1 MQETITMSGKGQ
13 IVIPARV
20 RKRFGL
26 KKGEKLILEVEDRDI
41 KLTPKTLDLTTL
53 VGSWPELDTETITK
67 EIIEDRERDA
77 KIEKERENQMEKA
90 FKKSQKKRSKGI

>member
-1 MQETITMSGKGQ
+1 MQEITMSGKGQ

-41 KLTPKTLDLTTL
+41 KLTPKTVDLTTL
-53 VGSWPELDTETITK
+53 VGSWPELDTETISK

-77 KIEKERENQMEKA
+77 EIEKERKNQIEKA

>member
-41 KLTPKTLDLTTL
+41 KLTPKTVDLTTL
-53 VGSWPELDTETITK
+53 VGSWPELDTETISK

-77 KIEKERENQMEKA
+77 EIEKERENQIEKA

>member
-41 KLTPKTLDLTTL
+41 KLTPKTVDLTTL

-77 KIEKERENQMEKA
+77 KIEKERENQIEKT
-90 FKKSQKKRSKGI
+90 FSFSKITPIMS